1 MKKNELYCRNKNLSK
16 TKIMKN
22 IKSVLVCSVVFFAFT
37 SCSKNP
43 IKCFGG
49 SWIQEL
55 SSELTDWTTA
65 AQEYSDNPTM
75 ENCNTYKSSVNDYL
89 DAIDKIK
96 NCVPTA
102 SLGDLNGS
110 IDEAKQELNEIDCQ
124 Q

>member
-1 MKKNELYCRNKNLSK
+1 MKIIK
-16 TKIMKN
+16 KIM
-22 IKSVLVCSVVFFAFT
+22 LCSILFFGLA

-43 IKCFGG
+43 VKCFGG

-65 AQEYSDNPTM
+65 AQEYSDNPTAA
-75 ENCNTYKSSVNDYL
+75 NCNNYKSSVNNYL
-89 DAIDKIK
+89 DAIDNIK

-124 Q
+124 

>member
-1 MKKNELYCRNKNLSK
+1 MK
-16 TKIMKN
+16 T
-22 IKSVLVCSVVFFAFT
+22 IKYVLGCSILLFAFT
-37 SCSKNP
+37 GCTKNP
-43 IKCFGG
+43 VKCFGG

-55 SSELTDWTTA
+55 SSELTDWTAA
-65 AQEYSDNPTM
+65 AQEYSDNPTSA
-75 ENCNTYKSSVNDYL
+75 NCNSYKSSVNNYL

-96 NCVPTA
+96 DCVPTA